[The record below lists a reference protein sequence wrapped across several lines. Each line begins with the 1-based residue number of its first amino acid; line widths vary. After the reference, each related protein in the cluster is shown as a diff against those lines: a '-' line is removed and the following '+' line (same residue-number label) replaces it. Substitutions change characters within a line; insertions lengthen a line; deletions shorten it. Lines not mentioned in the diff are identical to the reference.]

1 MFTLNLIEPTL
12 YDQTGHSFSYV
23 QSLINANAEFSMRI
37 WMDRRGKG
45 LFDNYKCKEKPY
57 FLRAFRQI
65 QKVLLYKKL
74 LSEPGAIFVGTSELW
89 DLRVLA
95 YLSGRM
101 HVKACVF
108 LHFHQFRKTPKKLAT
123 LKRIAAK
130 AFNFHI
136 LSPTDKLLKVFKEHG
151 FINYA
156 VVPCPT
162 YLPNINNEQVPGHFK
177 KVLYA
182 GAARKDKGF
191 PLVVNLLQHLR
202 SRQVNTVFEMQIS
215 PPSSQRYDNAT
226 QIALSQLQ
234 ALPRNNLILHRDTLD
249 QRRYLRL
256 FRDSI
261 CLLLYDQKEYQDK
274 FSGIALDAFYAGC
287 PIITA
292 KHTWMGDVAEHYGAG
307 IALENYDVVS
317 IQQAIDTIKNNYATF
332 HTKAKQ
338 AAIQLAAAHDPKNTL
353 DYVHAALSRSYLED
367 SRDLVYTD
375 DAVFDS

>member
-1 MFTLNLIEPTL
+1 MLTLNLIEPTL
-12 YDQTGHSFSYV
+12 HDQTGHSFSYV
-23 QSLINANAEFSMRI
+23 QSLINANSDFNVRV
-37 WMDRRGKG
+37 WMDKRGKG
-45 LFDNYKCKEKPY
+45 LFDNYNCKAQPY
-57 FLRAFRQI
+57 FVRAIRQI
-65 QKVLLYKKL
+65 QKLFLYKKL
-74 LSEPGAIFVGTSELW
+74 LAEPGAIFVGTSELW

-95 YLSGRM
+95 YLSGKM

-108 LHFHQFRKTPKKLAT
+108 LHFHQFRKTPKKLAI

-136 LSPTDKLLKVFKEHG
+136 LSPTDKLLKVFKDHG

-162 YLPNINNEQVPGHFK
+162 YLPSAKQEQTPGHFK

-202 SRQVNTVFEMQIS
+202 SRQINTVFEMQVS

-234 ALPRNNLILHRDTLD
+234 ALPRNHLILHRDTLD
-249 QRRYLRL
+249 QGQYLRL
-256 FRDSI
+256 FRNSI

-292 KHTWMGDVAEHYGAG
+292 KHTWMGDVAEHYQAG
-307 IALENYDVVS
+307 IALENYDIAS
-317 IQQAIDTIKNNYATF
+317 IQKAIETIKNNYAAF
-332 HTKAKQ
+332 HAKAKQ
-338 AAIQLAAAHDPKNTL
+338 AATQLAAAHDPKNTL
-353 DYVHAALSRSYLED
+353 AYVQSILSRCYLED
-367 SRDLVYTD
+367 NKALVYAD
-375 DAVFDS
+375 DVVYDT

>member
-23 QSLINANAEFSMRI
+23 QSLINANSEFTMRV
-37 WMDRRGKG
+37 WMDKRGRG
-45 LFDNYKCKEKPY
+45 LFDNYKCIAKPY
-57 FLRAFRQI
+57 FVRAFRQI
-65 QKVLLYKKL
+65 QKVFLYKKL

-95 YLSGRM
+95 YLSGKM

-108 LHFHQFRKTPKKLAT
+108 LHFHQFRKTPKKLAI

-136 LSPTDKLLKVFKEHG
+136 LSPTDKLLKVFKDHG

-162 YLPNINNEQVPGHFK
+162 YLPRTKSDQAPGHFK

-191 PLVVNLLQHLR
+191 PLVVSFLQYLR
-202 SRQVNTVFEMQIS
+202 SRQINTVFEIQIS

-234 ALPRNNLILHRDTLD
+234 ALPRNNLILHKDTLN
-249 QRRYLRL
+249 QEQYLRL
-256 FRDSI
+256 FRNSI

-307 IALENYDVVS
+307 IALEKYEIAS
-317 IQQAIDTIKNNYATF
+317 IQQAIDDIKDNYAAY
-332 HTKAKQ
+332 HAKAKQ
-338 AAIQLAAAHDPKNTL
+338 AATKLAAAHDPKNTL
-353 DYVHAALSRSYLED
+353 AYVQSVLSRCYLED
-367 SRDLVYTD
+367 SKSVFYSEDT
-375 DAVFDS
+375 VFDN